1 MKNKDLKKL
10 ARRIMKLEMTID
22 QCGEQSKK
30 GQEAKNE
37 ILNLTD
43 NINPEDMFTID
54 EMIQDMLENEE
65 F

>member
-10 ARRIMKLEMTID
+10 ARHIMKLEMTID

-37 ILNLTD
+37 IMNLTD